1 MKHMETIFACPISC
15 RNCRM
20 SSLCIPMS
28 LRSDELYKLDQII
41 LRGKPLQVRQSIF
54 RAGDPFTS
62 IYAVRSGSVKAF
74 RLDDDGREQVVAFYL
89 PGEIFGWDGLA
100 DSHYQN
106 TAVALETT
114 SVCEIPFEQL
124 DHLAS
129 SITSIQNYT
138 TKLMSR
144 EIINGQRLIALL
156 AGNSAHQRLAS
167 LLISLSDRLALQKLS
182 STRFRL
188 PMSRGDISNYLGLT
202 VETVSR
208 TFSYFQKMGYLRV
221 NKKEVELLNLDALQ
235 EVIADSD
242 VFA

>member
-1 MKHMETIFACPISC
+1 MDRGMITRGFEQGTPG
-15 RNCRM
+15 
-20 SSLCIPMS
+20 SSSMCSHIRALLLGAASM
-28 LRSDELYKLDQII
+28 
-41 LRGKPLQVRQSIF
+41 F
-54 RAGDPFTS
+54 RKS
-62 IYAVRSGSVKAF
+62 N
-74 RLDDDGREQVVAFYL
+74 
-89 PGEIFGWDGLA
+89 GWDGLA
-100 DSHYQN
+100 DNNYQN

-182 STRFRL
+182 STGFRL

>member
-1 MKHMETIFACPISC
+1 
-15 RNCRM
+15 
-20 SSLCIPMS
+20 
-28 LRSDELYKLDQII
+28 
-41 LRGKPLQVRQSIF
+41 
-54 RAGDPFTS
+54 
-62 IYAVRSGSVKAF
+62 
-74 RLDDDGREQVVAFYL
+74 
-89 PGEIFGWDGLA
+89 
-100 DSHYQN
+100 
-106 TAVALETT
+106 
-114 SVCEIPFEQL
+114 
-124 DHLAS
+124 
-129 SITSIQNYT
+129 
-138 TKLMSR
+138 MSR